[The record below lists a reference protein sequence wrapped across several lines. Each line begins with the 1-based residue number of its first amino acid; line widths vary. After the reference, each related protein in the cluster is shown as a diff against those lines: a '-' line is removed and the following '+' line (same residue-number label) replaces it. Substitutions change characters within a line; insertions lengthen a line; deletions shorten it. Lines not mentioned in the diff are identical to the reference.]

1 MHMRTCAAQR
11 HKHASNYW
19 GLRAGTNKGRGWFI
33 SPRVVSDSHSWKSE
47 EGRRIVSRRP
57 FFLSWQKEGKRE
69 GALSDHTSYD
79 YTPVFPP
86 SLSFTLCFS
95 ISLHTHTHTHIL
107 PCVDSRRSSW
117 KVFSFP
123 RKGQDFLFSQNWGT
137 DSVLDL
143 LFRCQRVS
151 SQQKWLQTVRQPS
164 YTFATDQNCAKHWQ

>member
-95 ISLHTHTHTHIL
+95 ISLHTHSHIYSL
-107 PCVDSRRSSW
+107 ALTVGDPPGKC
-117 KVFSFP
+117 FP
-123 RKGQDFLFSQNWGT
+123 FLFSQNWGT